1 MKNILLISFL
11 FSSFFMQSQYY
22 SAKLLMVDGDIKE
35 GFAKLPSNKML
46 DNKVEFK
53 TTEKGTLI
61 DLDEDSIY
69 QILYTADTGTQF
81 LFERAQAVHLY
92 KSFGKEIETEKSN
105 KHWMLLIHKNPALR
119 EFSLAQR
126 YKIDKKGRMV
136 SIVGN
141 GSFWTTIYFLF
152 RKPEEEKA
160 FIVSGKGFT
169 HGQVRKAMAIFFKD
183 TPDFVARIENKEFK
197 NWDVHKVAD
206 AYYDSL

>member
-1 MKNILLISFL
+1 MKHLILLL
-11 FSSFFMQSQYY
+11 VLLTSSAVFSQYY
-22 SAKLLMVDGDIKE
+22 PAKILMTTGDIKE

-46 DNKVEFK
+46 DNKIEFK
-53 TTEKGTLI
+53 TTKNGTRI
-61 DLDEDSIY
+61 DLDEDGIY

-81 LFERAQAVHLY
+81 LFERSQAVHLF
-92 KSFGKEIETEKSN
+92 KSFGKEVEVEKAN
-105 KHWMLLIHKNPALR
+105 KHWMLLIHQNPALN
-119 EFSLAQR
+119 EYSLAQR

-152 RKPEEEKA
+152 RKPDAENA
-160 FIVSGKGFT
+160 YIVSGKGFT

-183 TPDFVARIENKEFK
+183 TPAFVARIEKKEFK

-206 AYYDSL
+206 AYYNSL